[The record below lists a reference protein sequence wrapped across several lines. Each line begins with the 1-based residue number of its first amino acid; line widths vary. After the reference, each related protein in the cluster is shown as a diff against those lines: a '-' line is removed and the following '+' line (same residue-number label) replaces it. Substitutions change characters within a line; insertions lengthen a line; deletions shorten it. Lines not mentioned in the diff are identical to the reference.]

1 MRTSDGQV
9 VGPLGEPTLELIALG
24 NGIRSESPESERETL
39 LAEQLRKAPTGDV
52 GVGGR
57 AYGLVQ
63 SPQHAVRLV
72 NDVDRRDL
80 HCRGSSQ
87 SYDCVGKRTS
97 IRNTV
102 CDVSGE
108 ERPQHQPIGAAENA
122 GEGAALDDSRIRSG
136 QVIVQPFD
144 QVQA

>member
-1 MRTSDGQV
+1 MQVSDGHV
-9 VGPLGEPTLELIALG
+9 AGPLGEPTFELIALG
-24 NGIRSESPESERETL
+24 NGILSEGPESERETL
-39 LAEQLRKAPTGDV
+39 LAEQLRNAPAGDV

-63 SPQHAVRLV
+63 SPQHAVRIV
-72 NDVDRRDL
+72 NYVDRGDL

-97 IRNTV
+97 IRNTG
-102 CDVSGE
+102 CDLSGE
-108 ERPQHQPIGAAENA
+108 ERPQHQPIGAANKA
-122 GEGAALDDSRIRSG
+122 GEGTALDDSRIRSG

-144 QVQA
+144 QVRA